1 MSDAALTS
9 VLELPQALQALKT
22 KVIIDLSDFRR
33 EVGFRLPAALE
44 SVSASEIRQHLGPF
58 LEQTFR
64 VWAEQENREVQEAL
78 AALTRREPVS
88 AEARAKE
95 EPRAD
100 AEALSGPDSRLMRP
114 SFEVSTFAL
123 DASVVAALALGLG
136 TLFANA
142 AVGGLFLLAAPTLAT
157 FGRERGDR
165 ALRQRAAQSAIQ
177 AVDEAVARL
186 GAELERLIDDFG
198 RSEREQPAAVPEARL

>member
-1 MSDAALTS
+1 MPDQAA
-9 VLELPQALQALKT
+9 ELPRELPPELRALKG
-22 KVIIDLSDFRR
+22 KVAGDLADFRR

-44 SVSASEIRQHLGPF
+44 GVSASDIRQHLGAF
-58 LEQTFR
+58 LEHTFR
-64 VWAEQENREVQEAL
+64 VWAERENREVQDAL
-78 AALTRREPVS
+78 AAL
-88 AEARAKE
+88 AR
-95 EPRAD
+95 PRANESPG
-100 AEALSGPDSRLMRP
+100 AEALTGPDFRLMRP

-123 DASVVAALALGLG
+123 DASVVAALALGVG

-165 ALRQRAAQSAIQ
+165 ALRQRAAQSAMK

-186 GAELERLIDDFG
+186 GRELERVIDDFG
-198 RSEREQPAAVPEARL
+198 R

>member
-1 MSDAALTS
+1 M
-9 VLELPQALQALKT
+9 
-22 KVIIDLSDFRR
+22 
-33 EVGFRLPAALE
+33 
-44 SVSASEIRQHLGPF
+44 SASEIRQHLGPF

-64 VWAEQENREVQEAL
+64 VWAERENREVQEAL
-78 AALTRREPVS
+78 AALARREPVS
-88 AEARAKE
+88 AEPRANE
-95 EPRAD
+95 DPRAD
-100 AEALSGPDSRLMRP
+100 AEALTGPDSRLMRP

-123 DASVVAALALGLG
+123 DASVVAALALGVG

-165 ALRQRAAQSAIQ
+165 ALRQRAAQSAMK

-186 GAELERLIDDFG
+186 GAELERVIDDF
-198 RSEREQPAAVPEARL
+198 AR